1 MIEMAKYSVEVYNG
15 NLSFDETYPADALD
29 DAVRIATRYVS
40 KSVRGFKQSDYPKIF
55 VARINQKV
63 GSTDKLVTYVFKDCM
78 TGKVTKT
85 HMGGGYIIQCN
96 DSFPLAKASTITQ
109 ARQVAY
115 RMITDYVNLVSIDKP
130 VNNGYEDVATMLM
143 YRGHNEYHE
152 KGKEIKS
159 YNPAT
164 GKLSSKYLY

>member
-1 MIEMAKYSVEVYNG
+1 MANYTVRVYNG
-15 NLSFDETYPADALD
+15 NFSFDETYNTDSLNNALE
-29 DAVRIATRYVS
+29 IANKYVS
-40 KSVRGFKQSDYPKIF
+40 KSVKGFDRADYSKIYI
-55 VARINQKV
+55 ARIKQKV
-63 GSTDKLVTYVFKDCM
+63 GSTDKLVTCVFKDCI

-85 HMGGGYIIQCN
+85 HIGGGYVIQCN
-96 DSFPLAKASTITQ
+96 ESFPLAKASTITQ
-109 ARQVAY
+109 ARQIAY
-115 RMITDYVNLVSIDKP
+115 RMITDYVNMVSIDKP

-164 GKLSSKYLY
+164 GKLSSRYLY